1 MIEDF
6 WQIAAV
12 GFAPDAEGALR
23 PFVSIGLIVMS
34 HLIICE
40 RFRNMPNISPPNRL
54 FLQSSWV
61 SQRVVAHG

>member
-34 HLIICE
+34 HLSI
-40 RFRNMPNISPPNRL
+40 RKVFWVMPNISPPHSL